1 MTTIINFLFAAVK
14 AGTPLIF
21 GTTGEII
28 TQKSGSLNLGVEG
41 MMAMGAIGGFY
52 YGAITGSLFVGLLA
66 GFITAALGAL
76 IYAFLTVTLQANQ
89 NVTGLSLTIF
99 GVGFYRFI
107 GQTLV
112 MSGNYPTMSQGLKDV
127 LKDNPIPY
135 LGEIPY
141 IGKLFF
147 SHGIIVY
154 LAIIISILCWIYIR
168 YTKVGLKVRAVG
180 ENPAA
185 ADASGVRVNLTK
197 YLNIML
203 GGGICGLGGVYLA
216 LVVNGGAWN
225 NNWINGM
232 GWISIA
238 LVIFVG
244 WSPLMAIFGS
254 ILFGMFRALQFR
266 AVDLAG
272 EFPRALG
279 WLTNISADIYQMLP
293 FLITAIVLIISSMS
307 NKKQGKQPASI
318 GLNYYREDR

>member
-141 IGKLFF
+141 IGQLFF
-147 SHGIIVY
+147 SHGII
-154 LAIIISILCWIYIR
+154 
-168 YTKVGLKVRAVG
+168 
-180 ENPAA
+180 
-185 ADASGVRVNLTK
+185 
-197 YLNIML
+197 
-203 GGGICGLGGVYLA
+203 
-216 LVVNGGAWN
+216 
-225 NNWINGM
+225 
-232 GWISIA
+232 
-238 LVIFVG
+238 
-244 WSPLMAIFGS
+244 
-254 ILFGMFRALQFR
+254 
-266 AVDLAG
+266 
-272 EFPRALG
+272 
-279 WLTNISADIYQMLP
+279 
-293 FLITAIVLIISSMS
+293 
-307 NKKQGKQPASI
+307 
-318 GLNYYREDR
+318 